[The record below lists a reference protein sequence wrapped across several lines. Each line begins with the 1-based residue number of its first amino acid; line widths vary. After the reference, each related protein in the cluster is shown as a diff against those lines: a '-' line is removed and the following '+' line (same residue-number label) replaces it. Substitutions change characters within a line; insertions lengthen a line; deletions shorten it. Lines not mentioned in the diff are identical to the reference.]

1 MNRKR
6 LCICFAALFGV
17 AGLAL
22 RAAAQEP
29 EKLTLKSAVTLALQN
44 SRDLALARV
53 QYNVAQNVAGVDRAE
68 FRPNLYTGSG
78 IAYSNG
84 FPETPGGAAPSVFSL
99 SYTQTLF
106 NLPLRGQLHAD
117 EDRAQSQRLEMER
130 MRGVV
135 IVRTASDYLE
145 LAKIRHTLDLL
156 RAESA
161 SAQKILEVTRERA
174 GAGYE
179 LAIEVT
185 KGELTLARIAH
196 RVIQLE
202 GRDAVLSEQLRDL
215 TGLPADQRVEVS
227 AEEEFTAGLEQSA
240 GQLMDMAL
248 ASDPALKQAENERLA
263 RQHIL
268 KGERGG
274 YWPTVSLVGE
284 YSVLSKI
291 NNYQEFFK
299 TFQRN
304 NVNVGLQ
311 VQIPIFS
318 ARTNANVALAKSQL
332 DAAELALIS
341 KRKDLR
347 WDVEQKIHGARELD
361 AAREVAR
368 LELKVAQESLSMV
381 QARFDDGRAGLRDLE
396 QARLEESEKWVSFL
410 DADFAREQGQLLLLQ
425 STGQL
430 ARVFQ

>member
-1 MNRKR
+1 MNEKR
-6 LCICFAALFGV
+6 LCLWCAALFV
-17 AGLAL
+17 VPWLAL
-22 RAAAQEP
+22 RSAAQEP

-53 QYNVAQNVAGVDRAE
+53 QYNVSQNIAGVDRAE

-78 IAYSNG
+78 VAYSNG

-117 EDRAQSQRLEMER
+117 EDRAQNQRLELER

-135 IVRTASDYLE
+135 IVRAASDYLE
-145 LAKIRHTLDLL
+145 LAKIRHTLDLM
-156 RAESA
+156 RAERA
-161 SAQKILEVTRERA
+161 SAQRILEVTRERA
-174 GAGYE
+174 GAGFE

-185 KGELTLARIAH
+185 KGELTLARIEH

-202 GRDAVLSEQLRDL
+202 GRDDVLSEQLRDL
-215 TGLPADQRVEVS
+215 TGLPADQKVEVS
-227 AEEEFTAGLEQSA
+227 AEEELPAGVEQSA
-240 GQLMDMAL
+240 GQLMDLAL
-248 ASDPALKQAENERLA
+248 ASDPLLKEAENERLA
-263 RQHIL
+263 RQHVL

-284 YSVLSKI
+284 YSVLSRI
-291 NNYQEFFK
+291 NNYDQFFK
-299 TFQRN
+299 KFQRN
-304 NVNVGLQ
+304 NVNIGLQ
-311 VQIPIFS
+311 VQIPIFA
-318 ARTNANVALAKSQL
+318 ARTNASVALAKSQL
-332 DAAELALIS
+332 DAAEMALIS
-341 KRKDLR
+341 KRRDLR
-347 WDVEQKIHGARELD
+347 WGVEQKIRGARELD

-368 LELKVAQESLSMV
+368 LELKVAQESLGMV
-381 QARFDDGRAGLRDLE
+381 QARFDEGRAGLRDLE
-396 QARLEESEKWVSFL
+396 QARLDESEKWILFL
-410 DADFAREQGQLLLLQ
+410 DADFAWEQGQLLLLQ